1 MSKYTT
7 EIRFICETLN
17 GDVESSGYNSVNT
30 ILANVHNQVFDFDY
44 PIFDTNYK
52 PVLEKKILKHFYT
65 REIGYETYGR
75 WKLALDAKMNE
86 IMPYY
91 NKLYNSELITFNP
104 LYDFEEHTVGHRTHD
119 DEINEHIDDK
129 RKDTGTITN
138 DKTGTV
144 SDDGENKNTGTV
156 TKTTTGTVAD
166 VGTGSS
172 NDGGTDTTTRSGGD
186 SFTRWDKYSDTPQG
200 TVNNMALNSDGYLTD
215 ARYIEENHTGTRWS
229 DTTNYGKTNSSTD
242 NNTRTYNTTEQQT
255 LNTKTELDNTRTFN
269 TEDKQTL
276 NTTRDTDTDRRHEY
290 DSIVD
295 YAESVQGKSRGKS
308 YSKMLNEFRTTFLNI
323 DMMIINDLEEL
334 FMQIW

>member
-30 ILANVHNQVFDFDY
+30 ILANVHNQVFDFEY
-44 PIFDTNYK
+44 PIFDVEYK

-65 REIGYETYGR
+65 REIGFETYGR

-91 NKLYNSELITFNP
+91 NQLYSSELIQFNP
-104 LYDFEEHTVGHRTHD
+104 LYDFDEQTVGHRVHD
-119 DEINEHIDDK
+119 DEINEHIDELT
-129 RKDTGTITN
+129 KDTGDITV
-138 DKTGTV
+138 DKTGDIV
-144 SDDGENKNTGTV
+144 DDGQVKNTGTI

-172 NDGGTDTTTRSGGD
+172 TDSGKDKTVRDGGD

-215 ARYIEENHTGTRWS
+215 ARYIEENHANAGWS
-229 DTTNYGKTNSSTD
+229 DETTYGKGTNTTD

-255 LNTKTELDNTRTFN
+255 LNTTTDNDNTRTFD
-269 TEDKQTL
+269 TQDKQTL
-276 NTTRDTDTDRRHEY
+276 NTNRDRDTDRTHEY

-295 YAESVQGKSRGKS
+295 YSERVQGKSRGKS

-323 DMMIINDLEEL
+323 DMMVINELEEL